1 MAETGA
7 KPEARSPF
15 DRVTYAIFLV
25 SAVVLLPVITL
36 LVTADAFLRYV
47 FNAPISWAQDL
58 AGLLLFVLFCAGLT
72 HSMAVNAHVRMDL
85 VYDQLPSG
93 IRRIVDILSG
103 AFALLFSGFLA
114 YQAIPSTMTAW
125 RNNSM
130 MPTGE
135 IVIWPFAAVG
145 SLCLLIF
152 GLAVILRIVFGGGE
166 HRS

>member
-1 MAETGA
+1 MSDRASA
-7 KPEARSPF
+7 PERRLPI
-15 DRVTYAIFLV
+15 DRVTSAIFTA
-25 SAVVLLPVITL
+25 SAILLLPAITL

-72 HSMAVNAHVRMDL
+72 HSMVGGVHVRMDL
-85 VYDQLPSG
+85 VYDMLPAGLS
-93 IRRIVDILSG
+93 RVVDILSA
-103 AFALLFSGFLA
+103 AFALLFSGLLA

-135 IVIWPFAAVG
+135 IVIWPFAALG

-152 GLAVILRIVFGGGE
+152 GAAVIIRVLFGRGSKGQ
-166 HRS
+166 